1 MRTAGS
7 RFDATSFIVAEK
19 TPETHEARDVA
30 MLEAQVL
37 NGNKNEFYF
46 IIFFEWGTM
55 YGGGLRWRPPETC
68 SLLAAPQTSISA
80 MPTKNRIA
88 ELNVWQ

>member
-1 MRTAGS
+1 MPINILLIHLSRIDLRTAFPYHHHTDMRTAGS

-55 YGGGLRWRPPETC
+55 YGGGLR
-68 SLLAAPQTSISA
+68 
-80 MPTKNRIA
+80 
-88 ELNVWQ
+88 